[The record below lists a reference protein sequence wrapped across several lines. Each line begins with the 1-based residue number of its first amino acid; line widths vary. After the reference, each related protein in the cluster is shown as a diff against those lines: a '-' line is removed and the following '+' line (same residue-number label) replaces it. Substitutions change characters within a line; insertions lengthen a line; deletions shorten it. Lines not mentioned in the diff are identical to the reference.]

1 MFEKIFA
8 APLQGYTETAWRNA
22 HHNAF
27 GGIDAY
33 YTPFVRLEKGEIR
46 NKDRRETHPASDTTG
61 CLVPQILA
69 SEPDEIRRLT
79 DYLSGLGYSE
89 IDINWG
95 CPFPPVA
102 LKGKG
107 SGILSHPD
115 KVETLVTE
123 MRNYADIRFT
133 AKMRLGWQ
141 SADEWQQLLPIL
153 NDSPLQ
159 HITLHPRIGK
169 QQYKGIVDLDMFQQ
183 FYDECRLPLV
193 YNGDLC
199 TLEDI
204 RQLHVRFPKLKG
216 IMLGRGLLANPALAL
231 ECRNDRPMDNRKL
244 LNRTTDMLR
253 QICAYYSQTIEGGD
267 AQLLQKLR
275 TVWEYLFPDLD
286 KKLRKAILKASTLT
300 AYDTA
305 VATALLTRPE

>member
-1 MFEKIFA
+1 MFKKIFA

-22 HHNAF
+22 HHNTF

-46 NKDRRETHPASDTTG
+46 NKDRRETQPESDTTG
-61 CLVPQILA
+61 CLIPQILA
-69 SEPDEIRRLT
+69 SEPEEFRRLT
-79 DYLSGLGYSE
+79 DYLVALDYRA

-102 LKGKG
+102 LKDKG
-107 SGILSHPD
+107 SGILPHPD
-115 KVETLVTE
+115 KIEALVNE
-123 MRNYADIRFT
+123 MRNYAEIRFT

-141 SADEWQQLLPIL
+141 SANEWQQLLPIL

-169 QQYKGIVDLDMFQQ
+169 QQYKGTVNLDMFQQ

-204 RQLHVRFPKLKG
+204 HQLHVRFPKLKG

-231 ECRNDRPMDNRKL
+231 EYRNGQAMDNREL
-244 LNRTTDMLR
+244 LNRTADMLR
-253 QICAYYSQTIEGGD
+253 QIRDQYSKTIEGGD
-267 AQLLQKLR
+267 AQLLQKLK
-275 TVWEYLFPDLD
+275 TAWKYLLPDLD
-286 KKLRKAILKASTLT
+286 KKLRKAILKAPTLT

-305 VATALLTRPE
+305 VETALK

>member
-1 MFEKIFA
+1 MFKKIFA

-69 SEPDEIRRLT
+69 SEPDEFRRLT
-79 DYLSGLGYSE
+79 DYLSGLGYRE

-102 LKGKG
+102 QKGKG
-107 SGILSHPD
+107 SGILPHPD

-123 MRNYADIRFT
+123 MRNYTDIRFT

-169 QQYKGIVDLDMFQQ
+169 QQYKGTVDLDKFQQ
-183 FYDECRLPLV
+183 FYEECRLPLV

-204 RQLHVRFPKLKG
+204 RQLHIRFPKLKG
-216 IMLGRGLLANPALAL
+216 IMLGRGLLANPALVL
-231 ECRNDRPMDNRKL
+231 ECHNGQPMDNREL
-244 LNRTTDMLR
+244 LNRTANMLR
-253 QICAYYSQTIEGGD
+253 EIRAYYSQTIEGGD
-267 AQLLQKLR
+267 SQLLQKLK
-275 TVWEYLFPDLD
+275 TVWEYLLPDLD

>member
-46 NKDRRETHPASDTTG
+46 NKDRRETQPESDTTG
-61 CLVPQILA
+61 YLVPQILA
-69 SEPDEIRRLT
+69 SEPEEFRRLT
-79 DYLSGLGYSE
+79 DYLVALGYRE

-102 LKGKG
+102 QKGKG
-107 SGILSHPD
+107 SGILPHPD
-115 KVETLVTE
+115 KIEALVNE
-123 MRNYADIRFT
+123 IRNYAEIRFT

-153 NDSPLQ
+153 NDSSLQ

-169 QQYKGIVDLDMFQQ
+169 QQYKGNVDLDMFQQ
-183 FYDECRLPLV
+183 FHDECRLPLV

-231 ECRNDRPMDNRKL
+231 EYRNGQAMDNREL
-244 LNRTTDMLR
+244 QNRTADMLR
-253 QICAYYSQTIEGGD
+253 QIRDQYSKTIEGGD
-267 AQLLQKLR
+267 AQLLQKLK
-275 TVWEYLFPDLD
+275 TAWEYLLPDLD
-286 KKLRKAILKASTLT
+286 KKLRKAILKAPTLT
-300 AYDTA
+300 AYDSA
-305 VATALLTRPE
+305 VETALK

>member
-46 NKDRRETHPASDTTG
+46 NKDRRETQPESDTTD

-69 SEPDEIRRLT
+69 SEPEEFRRLT
-79 DYLSGLGYSE
+79 DYLVTLGYRE

-102 LKGKG
+102 LKAKG
-107 SGILSHPD
+107 SGILPHPD
-115 KVETLVTE
+115 KIEALVNE
-123 MRNYADIRFT
+123 MRNYAEIRFT

-153 NDSPLQ
+153 NDSPMQ

-169 QQYKGIVDLDMFQQ
+169 QQYKGNVDLGMFQQ

-204 RQLHVRFPKLKG
+204 RQLHIRFPKLKG
-216 IMLGRGLLANPALAL
+216 IMLGRGLLTDPALAL
-231 ECRNDRPMDNRKL
+231 EYRNGQAIDNREL
-244 LNRTTDMLR
+244 LDRTADMLR
-253 QICAYYSQTIEGGD
+253 QIRDQYSKTIEGGD
-267 AQLLQKLR
+267 AQLLQKLK
-275 TVWEYLFPDLD
+275 TAWEYLLPDLD
-286 KKLRKAILKASTLT
+286 KKLRKAILKAPTLT
-300 AYDTA
+300 AYDSA
-305 VATALLTRPE
+305 VTTALK

>member
-46 NKDRRETHPASDTTG
+46 NKDRRETQPESDTTG
-61 CLVPQILA
+61 CFVPQILA
-69 SEPDEIRRLT
+69 SEPEDFRRLT
-79 DYLSGLGYSE
+79 DYLVALGYRE

-107 SGILSHPD
+107 SGILPHPD
-115 KVETLVTE
+115 KIEALVNE
-123 MRNYADIRFT
+123 MRNYAEIRFT
-133 AKMRLGWQ
+133 AKMRLGGQ
-141 SADEWQQLLPIL
+141 SANEWQQLLPIL

-169 QQYKGIVDLDMFQQ
+169 QQYKGNVDLDMFQQ

-204 RQLHVRFPKLKG
+204 HQLHVRFPKLKG

-231 ECRNDRPMDNRKL
+231 EYRNGQAMDNREL
-244 LNRTTDMLR
+244 LNRTADMLR
-253 QICAYYSQTIEGGD
+253 QIRDQYSKTIEGGD
-267 AQLLQKLR
+267 AQLLQKLK
-275 TVWEYLFPDLD
+275 TAWKYLLPDLD
-286 KKLRKAILKASTLT
+286 KKLRKAILKAPTLT
-300 AYDTA
+300 AYDSA
-305 VATALLTRPE
+305 VATALR